1 MVQSFTLLF
10 VSLVMSLWK
19 QDLMTASMSEV
30 SEVAVLKAD
39 DAVPSPALAAR
50 YARLAALAR
59 EPAPAPAPVLARP
72 RREARG
78 QQFVIELAIFTDT
91 EFHDFVRQ
99 KFIEEPDTEIRTIIT
114 NIILVTCSS
123 QSLGCFTLHLS
134 RLLSTLWSCT
144 STTTRWENH
153 SL

>member
-1 MVQSFTLLF
+1 ML
-10 VSLVMSLWK
+10 
-19 QDLMTASMSEV
+19 EV
-30 SEVAVLKAD
+30 AEVAVLQAD

-59 EPAPAPAPVLARP
+59 DPAPARL
-72 RREARG
+72 RRDARG
-78 QQFVIELAIFTDT
+78 QQQQFVIELAIFTDT

-99 KFIEEPDTEIRTIIT
+99 KFIEEPDTEVRTIIT

-134 RLLSTLWSCT
+134 RLSSTPWSCT
-144 STTTRWENH
+144 STMTRWENH

>member
-1 MVQSFTLLF
+1 M
-10 VSLVMSLWK
+10 
-19 QDLMTASMSEV
+19 
-30 SEVAVLKAD
+30 AVLQAD
-39 DAVPSPALAAR
+39 DAVASPALVAR

-59 EPAPAPAPVLARP
+59 EPAPAPARL
-72 RREARG
+72 RRDARG

-134 RLLSTLWSCT
+134 RLSSTPWSCT

>member
-1 MVQSFTLLF
+1 MWVVIKWTIISFQSFIQLSQVGRAR
-10 VSLVMSLWK
+10 VSEV
-19 QDLMTASMSEV
+19 SEV

-59 EPAPAPAPVLARP
+59 DPAPAPAPAPARL

-114 NIILVTCSS
+114 NIILVT
-123 QSLGCFTLHLS
+123 
-134 RLLSTLWSCT
+134 
-144 STTTRWENH
+144 
-153 SL
+153 

>member
-1 MVQSFTLLF
+1 MDDYFFPKLRSSIHLSQV
-10 VSLVMSLWK
+10 VSARV
-19 QDLMTASMSEV
+19 SEV

-59 EPAPAPAPVLARP
+59 EPAPAPAPARQ
-72 RREARG
+72 RRDARG
-78 QQFVIELAIFTDT
+78 QQQQFVIELAIFTDT

-114 NIILVTCSS
+114 NIILVTCTS

-134 RLLSTLWSCT
+134 RLLSILWNCT

>member
-1 MVQSFTLLF
+1 MDNYFFGNLQSPSTYLSQ
-10 VSLVMSLWK
+10 VARARV
-19 QDLMTASMSEV
+19 EV
-30 SEVAVLKAD
+30 SEVAVLEAD

-59 EPAPAPAPVLARP
+59 DPAPAPPRP
-72 RREARG
+72 RREARA
-78 QQFVIELAIFTDT
+78 QQLVIELAIFTDT

-123 QSLGCFTLHLS
+123 
-134 RLLSTLWSCT
+134 
-144 STTTRWENH
+144 
-153 SL
+153 

>member
-1 MVQSFTLLF
+1 MDDYFFPKLRSSIHLSQVARAR
-10 VSLVMSLWK
+10 V
-19 QDLMTASMSEV
+19 SEV

-59 EPAPAPAPVLARP
+59 EPAPAPAPARQ

-134 RLLSTLWSCT
+134 RLLSTPWSFT

>member
-1 MVQSFTLLF
+1 MAEV
-10 VSLVMSLWK
+10 
-19 QDLMTASMSEV
+19 SEV
-30 SEVAVLKAD
+30 SEVAVLQAD

-59 EPAPAPAPVLARP
+59 HPAPAPAPARQ

-78 QQFVIELAIFTDT
+78 QQYVIELAIFTDT

-114 NIILVTCSS
+114 NIILVYCAVHKVSDALLYTFP
-123 QSLGCFTLHLS
+123 GCY
-134 RLLSTLWSCT
+134 
-144 STTTRWENH
+144 
-153 SL
+153 

>member
-1 MVQSFTLLF
+1 ML
-10 VSLVMSLWK
+10 
-19 QDLMTASMSEV
+19 EV
-30 SEVAVLKAD
+30 AEVAVLEAD

-59 EPAPAPAPVLARP
+59 DPAPAPARL
-72 RREARG
+72 RRDARG
-78 QQFVIELAIFTDT
+78 QQQQFVIELAIFTDT

-134 RLLSTLWSCT
+134 RLLSTPWSCT
-144 STTTRWENH
+144 STMTRWENH